1 MLNMPI
7 LKFEKSSKFLESQL
21 EVQSNNKQL
30 ILDIITN
37 IGLIISTSSK
47 ETKNDYTFVLESA
60 NKFLHSISSNI
71 TAIEQLNLEI
81 SNITKELSDLLQEQT
96 KATKTKEYYIAAFSN
111 IKQNIILY
119 SKKFQN
125 IEEKLNRDN
134 KDFNEFI
141 KINNFKYNFNSTNT
155 SENYDSYKLTSF
167 SVNDSSEDIA
177 TDEITVDDIPIEDIT
192 DFLEDSIE
200 LDDINLDV
208 DNVNISTEKILTN
221 NITSIDLDI
230 INDDVVDT
238 DTTSTNLDITNN
250 DVVDTDTTSTN
261 LDITNNDVVDT
272 DATSTNL
279 DIINDE
285 VIDTT
290 ATSTNLDITND
301 DVVDT
306 DTTSTNLDITN
317 DDVVDTDATSTNLDI
332 TNDDVV
338 DTDTTSTNLDITNDA
353 VIDTDNKEN
362 NNFINNF
369 MESIKFNT
377 QYNLAFNEKIDK
389 LTNEFKQFLL
399 NLSTSSTE
407 TTNNNTDINSVEN
420 TEAEINTLEEATE
433 TINDINITTTQNTS
447 TEENFENTD
456 ETIEKNVESSDVSDD
471 ELLLSLSDDDMVN
484 EILLDSVSDI
494 DLNIENNSIEENSN
508 TIDDTTIPEDCL
520 ENNTENIDN
529 ITETIT
535 EESQDIINNFETENH
550 PLFNLE
556 DIDFTKNKTTFYSSD
571 FIFDLTKTT
580 RTNSPVLFKINPNA
594 KPEPEEIFEEYIDD
608 IDEDDNIDIPSNI
621 DVIAE
626 NIIDNID
633 NNISIDIDSNNT
645 DTTNDNIEVE
655 KEQPIIPESVIEE
668 LNDIEDILIENL
680 SDEEIANSI
689 LQDTESTQPPFFD
702 IEQLISNI
710 NNTSDIEEKT
720 TNSIENKFKDIKST
734 FNEIEEIINNKK
746 APMSSPID
754 NYDLNIKVDTS
765 VNNPKIQ
772 ENNFTFDKSEIDL
785 FNIDLASAVE
795 QNIIGNYISQPIEN
809 TEEEIE
815 IVPEESDTNDYFFDF
830 DKKSNSEESVDIIT
844 NFDEDIDI
852 KIEHILNAE
861 TDNDNLII
869 SEKHQKIYLPYK
881 ISELLNYIDSYPNV
895 YSSLQDV
902 VKQEFILPFDYFIK
916 HPYKSR
922 FSETYN
928 ILKNR
933 EGKNAIKA
941 FCYSLNVSKRNN
953 LNPAIIA
960 ACKSLNELETY
971 LYYLDSNNLKRF
983 KFFNIIYEVNLS

>member
-208 DNVNISTEKILTN
+208 DNANISTEKNLTN

-230 INDDVVDT
+230 I
-238 DTTSTNLDITNN
+238 
-250 DVVDTDTTSTN
+250 
-261 LDITNNDVVDT
+261 
-272 DATSTNL
+272 
-279 DIINDE
+279 
-285 VIDTT
+285 
-290 ATSTNLDITND
+290 
-301 DVVDT
+301 
-306 DTTSTNLDITN
+306 
-317 DDVVDTDATSTNLDI
+317 
-332 TNDDVV
+332 NDDVV

-535 EESQDIINNFETENH
+535 EESQDIINNFETENQ

-621 DVIAE
+621 NVIAE